1 MSISPRQYGRMAMFY
16 LEEAVLIVLTEN
28 YDEGFGVGAADI
40 GQRTGIYRD
49 PGIAQMND
57 AIVTGVL
64 NSLNEEGRVERAL
77 QENGRGGWKLTASEY
92 NRRREDV

>member
-16 LEEAVLIVLTEN
+16 LEEAVLVVLADN
-28 YDEGFGVGAADI
+28 YDEGYGIGAADI
-40 GQRTGIYRD
+40 GQRTGIYRE

-64 NSLNEEGRVERAL
+64 NSLNEEGRVVRAP
-77 QENGRGGWKLTASEY
+77 QANGRGGWKLTASEY